1 MPVVDFSGE
10 DRIVTLVIKAVVI
23 ASDMT
28 NMVGSNLFISVPIS
42 MLRSVGAVLYDRC
55 FEAGLIKVSDRGE
68 LAISWIV
75 ICSVYRMMNRCGIGV
90 VHRGFFV
97 VDDFRECMWVSPVI
111 AVVLQ
116 FRVMSVS
123 PMLESTGMV

>member
-28 NMVGSNLFISVPIS
+28 NMVGSNLFISVPMS
-42 MLRSVGAVLYDRC
+42 MLRGVGAVLDDRC

-68 LAISWIV
+68 LAISRIV
-75 ICSVYRMMNRCGIGV
+75 ICSVYRMMNRCRIGV
-90 VHRGFFV
+90 VHRGFFM
-97 VDDFRECMWVSPVI
+97 VDDFRERMWVSSVI

-116 FRVMSVS
+116 FRVMSVG
-123 PMLESTGMV
+123 PMVESTGMV